1 MSTPE
6 QMRQMLNPQNMQAM
20 IQMQQA
26 VQQLQ
31 GSGLGPPGA
40 GGLPGLGGAGGD
52 MAGLAALLGGGGGG
66 GFGGLGG
73 GGGGVPP
80 VADPETAYASQLT
93 QLQVGIKSTFHKVIV
108 EDLNKCLL
116 VCCSLITLIC
126 RKVVPVSSPCSEQV
140 AHTKKR
146 TVQRAAFCIDHWV
159 LCAYGAIE
167 AFTS

>member
-1 MSTPE
+1 MVCREVMSNPE

-31 GSGLGPPGA
+31 GSGLVPPGA

-52 MAGLAALLGGGGGG
+52 MSGLAALLGGGGGG
-66 GFGGLGG
+66 GFGGFGG

-93 QLQVGIKSTFHKVIV
+93 QLQVGIKFTFHPVIGCA
-108 EDLNKCLL
+108 N
-116 VCCSLITLIC
+116 VCWFVAKEGSSFLITSMC
-126 RKVVPVSSPCSEQV
+126 RKSVLQSSPCSQ
-140 AHTKKR
+140 KNNK
-146 TVQRAAFCIDHWV
+146 
-159 LCAYGAIE
+159 
-167 AFTS
+167 

>member
-1 MSTPE
+1 MSNPE

-31 GSGLGPPGA
+31 GSGLVPPGA

-52 MAGLAALLGGGGGG
+52 MSGLAALLGGGGGG
-66 GFGGLGG
+66 GFGG

-93 QLQVGIKSTFHKVIV
+93 QLQVGIKPTFHQ
-108 EDLNKCLL
+108 
-116 VCCSLITLIC
+116 LI
-126 RKVVPVSSPCSEQV
+126 
-140 AHTKKR
+140 
-146 TVQRAAFCIDHWV
+146 
-159 LCAYGAIE
+159 G
-167 AFTS
+167 

>member
-1 MSTPE
+1 MNNPE

-31 GSGLGPPGA
+31 GSGLVPPGA
-40 GGLPGLGGAGGD
+40 GGLSGLGGAGGD

-93 QLQVGIKSTFHKVIV
+93 QLQVGINSTFHKVIDWIV
-108 EDLNKCLL
+108 ANEEF
-116 VCCSLITLIC
+116 SFLITLIC
-126 RKVVPVSSPCSEQV
+126 RKSVPESSPCSRDCAGCGILQWWPLGLV
-140 AHTKKR
+140 
-146 TVQRAAFCIDHWV
+146 CIWDNQGI
-159 LCAYGAIE
+159 C
-167 AFTS
+167 F